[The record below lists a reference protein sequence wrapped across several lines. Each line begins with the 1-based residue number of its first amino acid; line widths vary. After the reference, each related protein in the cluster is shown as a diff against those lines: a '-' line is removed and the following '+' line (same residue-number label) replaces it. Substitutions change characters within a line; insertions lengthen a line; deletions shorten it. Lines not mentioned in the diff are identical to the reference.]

1 MSTSQPLTG
10 DIASRKKSG
19 AVTGLGVVA
28 LVLGVAALVAIVVLA
43 GFYFKRNSQRGELDS
58 DIAKTREQLNDYD
71 SEEALQQRLEE
82 VQARLDQEKAFFPQ
96 ELSSGD
102 VLDSILALASAS
114 EVNVVSLNTQPAKEE
129 NRGEH
134 TYSALFIDLEVQ
146 GSLQQLEA
154 FLEGLEGG
162 TMKTVALQEIS
173 LVAMDS
179 SPSVSLE
186 FYVYARS

>member
-1 MSTSQPLTG
+1 VSTSQPLTG
-10 DIASRKKSG
+10 DIASRKKGGVVS
-19 AVTGLGVVA
+19 GLGVVT
-28 LVLGVAALVAIVVLA
+28 LVLGVAALVAVVVLA
-43 GFYFKRNSQRGELDS
+43 GFYFKRNSQRGALDS
-58 DIAKTREQLNDYD
+58 DIAETTEQLKDYD
-71 SEEALQQRLEE
+71 SKEALQQRLEE
-82 VQARLDQEKAFFPQ
+82 ARARLDQEKAFFPQ

-102 VLDSILALASAS
+102 VLDSVLALASDS
-114 EVNVVSLNTQPAKEE
+114 GVNVVSLNTQPAKEE

-146 GSLQQLEA
+146 GSLQQLEK

-173 LVAMDS
+173 LVGMDS